1 MKKQFI
7 VDEEGKKIAVILP
20 MKEYEKMINNLEEL
34 EDVLLYNK
42 AKLQGKLH
50 GIEIGEYLQLRMGK

>member
-20 MKEYEKMINNLEEL
+20 MKEYEKMMEEMVN
-34 EDVLLYNK
+34 EP
-42 AKLQGKLH
+42 AAP
-50 GIEIGEYLQLRMGK
+50 